1 MYLLDLYSA
10 CWTSA
15 DCSCGA
21 ARERSLVES
30 AVSMIDNIIDDNTR
44 HTHRHLQ
51 CASHHGNKKGCE
63 GTTGCTYDNQAKL
76 CEDMTTPNVS
86 LHIYLLFLSLS
97 FDFTYSLKLFLLYR
111 IPSAYNCQPNSSAYS
126 TQPYKGSIDVAI

>member
-1 MYLLDLYSA
+1 MYLLYLYSA
-10 CWTSA
+10 CWTKT
-15 DCSCGA
+15 DCSCGV

-63 GTTGCTYDNQAKL
+63 GTSGCNYDNQAKL
-76 CEDMTTPNVS
+76 CEDLTTPNVS
-86 LHIYLLFLSLS
+86 LHI
-97 FDFTYSLKLFLLYR
+97 
-111 IPSAYNCQPNSSAYS
+111 IC
-126 TQPYKGSIDVAI
+126 